1 MVTSSIIHDERQKHG
16 PTYSPLPLPKRV
28 DPTQTYI
35 SPPKQ
40 DNSAPAPVTPKPFV
54 NPTISEDYTNPAQ
67 AQAKRKLFVN
77 STISDDYRNLAEAP
91 AKRKLF
97 INSTI
102 SEDCTNSDARSSSL
116 LIALKDRPRRFM
128 IKSSGIETGDQK
140 RIRLR

>member
-1 MVTSSIIHDERQKHG
+1 MVTSSNIHDERHKHG

-28 DPTQTYI
+28 DPTQTSI
-35 SPPKQ
+35 LLRKLENP
-40 DNSAPAPVTPKPFV
+40 APAPVTPKPFV
-54 NPTISEDYTNPAQ
+54 NPTISTNPAQ